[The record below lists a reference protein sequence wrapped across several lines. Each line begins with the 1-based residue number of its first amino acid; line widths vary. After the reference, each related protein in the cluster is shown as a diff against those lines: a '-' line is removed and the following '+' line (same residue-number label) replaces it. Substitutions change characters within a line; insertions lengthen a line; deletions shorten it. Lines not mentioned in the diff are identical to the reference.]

1 MWYKVNF
8 IVKYCLFWLIIFL
21 SLDIVDKRGEIQDYF
36 NTLPNN
42 SEVEELHFQNT
53 LALAQEELE
62 EKKQIHCMAEAVLYE
77 AYSESRKG
85 KAMVAQ
91 TILNRSKAYRKSP
104 CWVVNE
110 KRNGYW
116 QFSYHYDF
124 KKRDKYGKK
133 DWRMAEN
140 IAEEVLDKNHVT
152 SVMFYKRCDTE
163 NSGFDG
169 LILHSVIGNH
179 CFYKEDR
186 KA

>member
-1 MWYKVNF
+1 MKYKIHF
-8 IVKYCLFWLIIFL
+8 ILKYYLFWLIVFL
-21 SLDIVDKRGEIQDYF
+21 SLDMVDKKGEIQDYF

-42 SEVEELHFQNT
+42 SMQEKAYADQ
-53 LALAQEELE
+53 LALDLQKEQE
-62 EKKQIHCMAEAVLYE
+62 EKKQIHCMAEAILYE
-77 AYSESRKG
+77 AYGESKKG

-91 TILNRSKAYRKSP
+91 IILNRSKAYRETF

-124 KKRDKYGKK
+124 NKRGRFGKK
-133 DWRMAEN
+133 DWRQAEI
-140 IAEEVLDKNHVT
+140 IAEEVLDKHKVT
-152 SVMFYKRCDTE
+152 AVLFYKRCDTD

-186 KA
+186 KV